1 MKYLNRLYM
10 SVFGPA
16 PSHEL
21 AVSEL
26 EEARRELL
34 RSQTHMEYYGAQVDY
49 LETRIARL
57 DKYIKGHK

>member
-1 MKYLNRLYM
+1 MKYFNRLYM

-21 AVSEL
+21 AASEL

-49 LETRIARL
+49 LETRIIRL
-57 DKYIKGHK
+57 EKYIKGQK

>member
-1 MKYLNRLYM
+1 M

-34 RSQTHMEYYGAQVDY
+34 RSQTHMEYYAAQVEY
-49 LETRIARL
+49 LEIRITRL